1 MNAWRVEAPE
11 LPFVRTLRE
20 RIAARQVAQRKASE
34 LPSGYGMTWSQYKAM
49 MERDEA
55 ARKLELVGK
64 PKKRRAGPGCRYKP
78 AAPKWKPA
86 ARDVDTTFRGSSW
99 SA

>member
-1 MNAWRVEAPE
+1 
-11 LPFVRTLRE
+11 VRTLRE

-64 PKKRRAGPGCRYKP
+64 PKRRRAGPGCRYKP
-78 AAPKWKPA
+78 AAPKWKPGL
-86 ARDVDTTFRGSSW
+86 RDVDTTFRGSSW